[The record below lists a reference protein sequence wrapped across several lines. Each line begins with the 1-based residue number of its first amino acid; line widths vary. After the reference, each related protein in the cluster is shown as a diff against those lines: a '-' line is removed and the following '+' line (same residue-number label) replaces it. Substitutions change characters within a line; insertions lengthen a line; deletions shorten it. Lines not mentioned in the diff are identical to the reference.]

1 MSDQALAGAWAN
13 TYDGV
18 MEWFSF
24 CNAHRDGFVLL
35 VRCAAGTRY
44 GNFLHDFCAHMTEI
58 DYQWLVEMQ
67 RRGLCRTDIDARELH
82 VLLTAY
88 WEAYYEPFV
97 HDFTWEEIHR
107 HAKIMCKLFNWKDAL
122 EIKL

>member
-1 MSDQALAGAWAN
+1 M
-13 TYDGV
+13 T
-18 MEWFSF
+18 
-24 CNAHRDGFVLL
+24 L
-35 VRCAAGTRY
+35 VRSQQAAFSCVLWELILTG
-44 GNFLHDFCAHMTEI
+44 M
-58 DYQWLVEMQ
+58 MQ